1 MLSVISLSVLCFA
14 GCCFFGQVLT
24 QTESHRQSL
33 LQEAAANWHSWVIK
47 VQKMKAI
54 SHILNLC
61 NIDITQQFVIAEIW
75 FPVADT
81 VRIRRALEQGVVR
94 AGGGRGRGKEG
105 GGFWKQTHRGG
116 FGGLLCPGSHA
127 SGAPGIS
134 WVGSALSLSLT
145 S

>member
-14 GCCFFGQVLT
+14 GCCFFDQVLT

-54 SHILNLC
+54 YHILNMC
-61 NIDITQQFVIAEIW
+61 NIDITQQCVIAEIW

-81 VRIRRALEQGVVR
+81 VRIRRALEQGMVR
-94 AGGGRGRGKEG
+94 GGGGRGRGGSCPVEWALCQV
-105 GGFWKQTHRGG
+105 FR
-116 FGGLLCPGSHA
+116 LLA
-127 SGAPGIS
+127 S
-134 WVGSALSLSLT
+134 
-145 S
+145 